1 MAAIVA
7 CGVLALADLGYNARQ
22 LGIERIAMYF
32 VDRSVAVIKPKQAFL
47 DWLNAVPGNDMVDL
61 TLDSLRSDCTVI
73 LLPEFNEPEEA
84 VAHIDEQYEQLFKVE
99 VASWYDDEDL
109 WPKDMSLKAFWEWF
123 DVEIHST
130 VLDTVDA
137 DISNTPT
144 SEL

>member
-1 MAAIVA
+1 
-7 CGVLALADLGYNARQ
+7 
-22 LGIERIAMYF
+22 MYF
-32 VDRSVAVIKPKQAFL
+32 VDRSVAVIKPKQPFL

-84 VAHIDEQYEQLFKVE
+84 VSHIDEQYEQLFKIE

-109 WPKDMSLKAFWEWF
+109 WPQDMSLKTFWEWF

-130 VLDTVDA
+130 VLDSVEG
-137 DISNTPT
+137 DISNSPAG
-144 SEL
+144 EL

>member
-1 MAAIVA
+1 MESILVA
-7 CGVLALADLGYNARQ
+7 GGAGYIGSHACKALFKAGYRP
-22 LGIERIAMYF
+22 
-32 VDRSVAVIKPKQAFL
+32 V
-47 DWLNAVPGNDMVDL
+47 